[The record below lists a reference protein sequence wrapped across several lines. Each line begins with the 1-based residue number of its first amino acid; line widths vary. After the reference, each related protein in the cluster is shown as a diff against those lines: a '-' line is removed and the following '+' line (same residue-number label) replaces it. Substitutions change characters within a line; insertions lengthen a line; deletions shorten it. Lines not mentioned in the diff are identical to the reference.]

1 MGMRALRRDGTRLAP
16 VVAMRDVLAM
26 ERARL
31 HIKGNV
37 RRRSDW
43 FIARYAQ
50 TTPMT
55 NVATS
60 DQPILDLRRH
70 NSNSAQGP
78 PTKLLVLC
86 V

>member
-1 MGMRALRRDGTRLAP
+1 MYVYEPIYMTPQLPSPVGSAP
-16 VVAMRDVLAM
+16 AF
-26 ERARL
+26 
-31 HIKGNV
+31 KGNV

-60 DQPILDLRRH
+60 DQPILDLRW
-70 NSNSAQGP
+70 AQIIP
-78 PTKLLVLC
+78 PA
-86 V
+86 

>member
-1 MGMRALRRDGTRLAP
+1 MPIPSDRHARATAGLDTSGSSSGNARCARHGTSAP
-16 VVAMRDVLAM
+16 AF
-26 ERARL
+26 
-31 HIKGNV
+31 KGNV

-60 DQPILDLRRH
+60 DQSILDLRW
-70 NSNSAQGP
+70 AQESFIP
-78 PTKLLVLC
+78 PA
-86 V
+86 